1 MEQQFFS
8 EQNQRNLYGVLSQ
21 DFSQRQGANLS
32 SQQSQRLAKTIAH
45 YMQEIWDVN
54 GPMPLQQLN
63 GEVRTTAA
71 RDFTGYLRRADA
83 TPTLVASERIVTDV
97 SNQPRME
104 IASQRLAIQ
113 QGSSVPPRPSF
124 ESNLLMDT
132 GSRFEQLQ
140 QERTPAGAVR
150 PPPPNFQISL
160 ASAVDEPAALS
171 LFEQAKKAREG
182 EMAIVAAQ
190 QNQFQ
195 PKGQP
200 NQNII
205 QPTTVIGSSPTDANP
220 LVRFMTPPSIQ
231 NDPQANPTLAQPI
244 ATMAP
249 VPRGTL
255 PQDFIIKQDDIVTYK
270 ETEYNLIVYSAD
282 RDWLTNTRENR
293 YAFTVNFDVGN
304 NKQGFYYS
312 PTSTKK
318 FKNISRIE
326 LVKAI
331 MPSEGLDTL
340 LRLDSGSPPTV
351 NTNAKLNILQF
362 PYVIVHIPELDNN
375 NYGTDNFL
383 DNAFAVLQYDANWY
397 SDTLNISDGY
407 LGMIPKFMK
416 CQKIYQPTPLATLQ
430 KLTIELQRPNGL
442 PISDTSDVAVIQS
455 LFFGNTVALGVY
467 AGDYATANYIIIQTN
482 TTNSWFSKWAF
493 TAGNTIQLKG
503 LVSTQVNTYST
514 VAGVAAAADDLMA
527 WLQRDEGHTIVG
539 IANTTAAD
547 DGSNA
552 VGYANLIII
561 ENRFVNPT
569 TGSTAL
575 LPFGGS
581 SGAAAA
587 LATALYNSVGP
598 VTTTFSGAA
607 LINLTHQTNL
617 VFRIITREMDAA
629 ARVRPDNL

>member
-200 NQNII
+200 AQNII
-205 QPTTVIGSSPTDANP
+205 QPTTVIGSSPNDANP

-231 NDPQANPTLAQPI
+231 NDPQNNPTLAQPI

-249 VPRGTL
+249 LPRGTL

-331 MPSEGLDTL
+331 LPSEGLDTL
-340 LRLDSGSPPTV
+340 LQRPGGTLSTS
-351 NTNAKLNILQF
+351 AKLNILQF

-397 SDTLNISDGY
+397 SDTTNISDGY

-442 PISDTSDVAVIQS
+442 PISDISDVAVIQS
-455 LFFGNTVALGVY
+455 LFFGNTVAAAVY

-482 TTNSWFSKWAF
+482 TANSWFSKWAF

-514 VAGVAAAADDLMA
+514 VAAAADDFVA

-547 DGSNA
+547 DESNA

-561 ENRFVNPT
+561 ENRFANPI

-575 LPFGGS
+575 LPFGG
-581 SGAAAA
+581 AANNTA
-587 LATALYNSVGP
+587 LATALYNSGGP
-598 VTTTFSGAA
+598 TTTTFTGAA

>member
-83 TPTLVASERIVTDV
+83 TPTLVASERIVTDI

-200 NQNII
+200 AQNII

-249 VPRGTL
+249 LPRGTL

-270 ETEYNLIVYSAD
+270 ETEFNLIVYSAD

-331 MPSEGLDTL
+331 MPSEGLTTIVQSDGS
-340 LRLDSGSPPTV
+340 SGFNTV
-351 NTNAKLNILQF
+351 PKLNILSF
-362 PYVIVHIPELDNN
+362 PYVIVHIDELDNN

-397 SDTLNISDGY
+397 SDTTNLSDGY

-430 KLTIELQRPNGL
+430 KLTIQFQRPDGTPL
-442 PISDTSDVAVIQS
+442 TDTSDVATINNT
-455 LFFGNTVALGVY
+455 FFGDQSPAAAY
-467 AGDYATANYIIIQTN
+467 AGDYNTADYIAIQTSAI
-482 TTNSWFSKWAF
+482 SWFNQWSF
-493 TAGNTIQLKG
+493 QEGNTIQIKG
-503 LVSTQVNTYST
+503 LVPTDVDNYAT
-514 VAGVAAAADDLMA
+514 VVPAANDFVQ
-527 WLQRDEGHTIVG
+527 WLTRDIGHVIIG
-539 IANTTAAD
+539 IANQANGGGAIT
-547 DGSNA
+547 DGPNA
-552 VGYANLIII
+552 VGYANIIFI
-561 ENRFVNPT
+561 RNRFQNPT

-575 LPFGGS
+575 QTFGNS
-581 SGAAAA
+581 PANNSA
-587 LATALYNSVGP
+587 LGTTLE
-598 VTTTFSGAA
+598 TTTWNNSA